1 MILCT
6 VCCRYG
12 VAAGLFSL
20 IALVGLI
27 FSVGAFCG
35 LFGYSR
41 EAQTYERSSV
51 SHCGAILL
59 LL

>member
-1 MILCT
+1 
-6 VCCRYG
+6 

-20 IALVGLI
+20 IALVGLV

-35 LFGYSR
+35 MFGYSR
-41 EAQTYERSSV
+41 EAQTYERSAV